1 MPLELSTSPGQS
13 ERMNEVRDGTFLG
26 GAELSCKWTLGHVPS
41 LDDQQQ
47 QVFSISDVCDS
58 FCTAACTPRR
68 QHTAALRIYNALQG
82 EVPTVSWAP
91 GQPHTGTHLSDNLHP
106 QKKRPCHLKIINTKI
121 LTQLLVL
128 TAENQELQL
137 VPMPLLPAAPV
148 LLVFKKSVE
157 GESACVP
164 HPYKH
169 IHTHTHNTSLHTLMI
184 HPYTHTHTHTLT
196 IHPYTHTH
204 SQYIPPHTHSTS
216 LHTHTH
222 S

>member
-1 MPLELSTSPGQS
+1 
-13 ERMNEVRDGTFLG
+13 MNEVRDGTFRG
-26 GAELSCKWTLGHVPS
+26 GAELSCKWTVGHVPS

-47 QVFSISDVCDS
+47 QVFSISDVRDS

-68 QHTAALRIYNALQG
+68 QHTAALRIYNACRVKCPLCSG
-82 EVPTVSWAP
+82 RLGS
-91 GQPHTGTHLSDNLHP
+91 HTWGHISVTTCTH
-106 QKKRPCHLKIINTKI
+106 KKNRPCHHKIINTKI

-137 VPMPLLPAAPV
+137 VPMSLLPTAPV

-169 IHTHTHNTSLHTLMI
+169 IHTHTLII
-184 HPYTHTHTHTLT
+184 HPYTN
-196 IHPYTHTH
+196 
-204 SQYIPPHTHSTS
+204 S
-216 LHTHTH
+216 
-222 S
+222 